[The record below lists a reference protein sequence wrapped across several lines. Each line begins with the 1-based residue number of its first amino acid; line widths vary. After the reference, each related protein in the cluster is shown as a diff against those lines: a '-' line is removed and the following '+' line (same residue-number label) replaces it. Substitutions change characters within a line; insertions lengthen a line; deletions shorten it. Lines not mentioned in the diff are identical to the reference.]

1 MKPWHKLGGIF
12 LTGWLLSS
20 PVQAMSGGHF
30 WGVSFEELEYRSGDE
45 DLLAWKGD
53 LFYGSD
59 ELTFRWQPSGEYDLE
74 ESQFASLQNNL
85 LIQKP
90 VSDFFDI
97 KAGVRLDTPE
107 SQNRYYAMFGVTGLA
122 PQWIE
127 MDANLYWSDNNKASA
142 DLDLEYEILLT
153 NYWVLSAA
161 MDVKVGFHED
171 LEIGQ
176 AKGLNATE
184 LGFRLSYDL
193 LGRSFSPY
201 VGVVNERL
209 YGDRKDWAEAA
220 ESETS
225 EWFAV
230 IGARLLL

>member
-1 MKPWHKLGGIF
+1 MKPWHKIGSVV

-30 WGVSFEELEYRSGDE
+30 WGVSFEELEYRTGDE
-45 DLLAWKGD
+45 DLLAWNGD
-53 LFYGSD
+53 LYYGSD
-59 ELTFRWQPSGEYDLE
+59 ELTFRWQPSGEYVLE
-74 ESQFASLQNNL
+74 ESQYASLQNNL
-85 LIQKP
+85 VVQKP
-90 VSDFFDI
+90 VSGFFDV

-107 SQNRYYAMFGVTGLA
+107 GEDRNYVLFGVTGLA

-127 MDANLYWSDNNKASA
+127 MDANFYWSDNSKASA

-184 LGFRLSYDL
+184 LGFRLSRDL
-193 LGRSFSPY
+193 LGRTLSPY

-220 ESETS
+220 GSEPS

-230 IGARLLL
+230 IGARLMF